1 VSARPV
7 FPFTALVGQARL
19 KEALALNAVDPRI
32 GGVLIRGEKG
42 TAKSTAVRAFA
53 RLLPEVEVVVGCPYG
68 CDPADP
74 CAECAARDDPPRIE
88 TRRVPLVEL
97 PVGATEDRLVGTLNL
112 EHAIR
117 EGERVF
123 EPGLL
128 AAANRGVLYV
138 DEVNLLG
145 DHLVDVL
152 LDAAAMGRNYVE
164 REGVSVQHPASF
176 ILVGTMNPEEGELRP
191 QLLDRFALAVDVV
204 GLADPAD
211 RAEVVRRRVAF
222 ETDPVGFLDRWRDE
236 EERERARIAA
246 ARAQLPDVAVP
257 DAMLELVTRTC
268 AAFGVD
274 GLRGDIVTYKTA
286 RARAAYHGRAEVS
299 DEDVR
304 VAAELALL
312 HRRRRQPFDEPE
324 QGRERLEQ
332 VLDELA
338 NGGEAGDQGDDT
350 PSPHP
355 GPAGRGDERREH
367 VFEVGAAPPLALAR
381 PPAPARTGRRVWAR
395 VPRGEALTHGNL
407 ALDATLRAAA
417 PYQAARH
424 RAAPSPLRLIVTPPD
439 LRESVREAR
448 QGVLVLF
455 ALDASGSMAA
465 RRRMVAVK
473 GAVMALLLDAY
484 QKRDEVGLV
493 AFRGQDARL
502 VLPPTASV
510 ELAARALRALPT
522 GGRTPLA
529 HALVLCETVLARAR
543 LGDAERTPWLVL
555 VSDGRPNVALGA
567 DPVEDA
573 RRVAVRLRQ
582 SGTRALVVDTEEG
595 PVRLG
600 LNRRLA
606 EAMGAEYLRLDDL
619 DAATLVG
626 AVRTRIGVQRL

>member
-1 VSARPV
+1 
-7 FPFTALVGQARL
+7 
-19 KEALALNAVDPRI
+19 
-32 GGVLIRGEKG
+32 
-42 TAKSTAVRAFA
+42 
-53 RLLPEVEVVVGCPYG
+53 
-68 CDPADP
+68 
-74 CAECAARDDPPRIE
+74 
-88 TRRVPLVEL
+88 
-97 PVGATEDRLVGTLNL
+97 
-112 EHAIR
+112 
-117 EGERVF
+117 
-123 EPGLL
+123 
-128 AAANRGVLYV
+128 
-138 DEVNLLG
+138 
-145 DHLVDVL
+145 
-152 LDAAAMGRNYVE
+152 
-164 REGVSVQHPASF
+164 
-176 ILVGTMNPEEGELRP
+176 
-191 QLLDRFALAVDVV
+191 
-204 GLADPAD
+204 
-211 RAEVVRRRVAF
+211 
-222 ETDPVGFLDRWRDE
+222 
-236 EERERARIAA
+236 
-246 ARAQLPDVAVP
+246 
-257 DAMLELVTRTC
+257 
-268 AAFGVD
+268 
-274 GLRGDIVTYKTA
+274 
-286 RARAAYHGRAEVS
+286 
-299 DEDVR
+299 
-304 VAAELALL
+304 
-312 HRRRRQPFDEPE
+312 
-324 QGRERLEQ
+324 
-332 VLDELA
+332 
-338 NGGEAGDQGDDT
+338 
-350 PSPHP
+350 
-355 GPAGRGDERREH
+355 
-367 VFEVGAAPPLALAR
+367 
-381 PPAPARTGRRVWAR
+381 VWAR

-493 AFRGQDARL
+493 AFRGRDARL

-529 HALVLCETVLARAR
+529 HALALCETVLARAR